1 MSANLQGR
9 HFLSVLDFSTNEIQ
23 SVLDTAVKLRHDGYS
38 LDNPPLRGRTLGMI
52 FQKPSL
58 RTRVSFETGMT
69 KLGGHA
75 IYLAPTDISLGK
87 RETTEDIALVLSR
100 YVDMIMA
107 RVFGHEIV
115 ADLAKHATVPVI
127 NGLSDFEHPCQIL
140 ADLQT
145 VLERKGRLAGLRLC
159 YIGDGNN
166 VAHSLMYGAVRM
178 GMRVTIICPE
188 GYEPTEQVTAN
199 SRAVA
204 AAGGKGGGQSKGTGG
219 DTDTSRAGRRAV
231 AADQSRDRQ
240 GVVAADQSR
249 DRKEVVAADQSRDR
263 EGAVTSRE
271 RERADTAHSAV
282 AHGAAVEVTVTS
294 DLEAAAGADILYTDV
309 WASMGQ
315 EAEAAARKK
324 AFAAYRID
332 AETMMRADPDAM
344 ILHCLPAHYGDEID
358 YATSRLP
365 NSAIFD
371 QAENRMHAQNA
382 LMLHLAG
389 AV

>member
-1 MSANLQGR
+1 MSANLKGR
-9 HFLSVLDFSTNEIQ
+9 HFLSVLDFSTEEIQ
-23 SVLDTAVKLRHDGYS
+23 SVLDTAVKLRRDGYPA
-38 LDNPPLRGRTLGMI
+38 DNQPLRGRTLGMI

-75 IYLAPTDISLGK
+75 IYLAPSDISLGK
-87 RETTEDIALVLSR
+87 REITEDIALVLSR

-115 ADLAKHATVPVI
+115 VDLAKHATVPVI

-145 VLERKGRLAGLRLC
+145 VLERKGALAGLHMC

-178 GMRVTIICPE
+178 GMHITIICPS
-188 GYEPTEQVTAN
+188 GYEPAKEVTA
-199 SRAVA
+199 
-204 AAGGKGGGQSKGTGG
+204 K
-219 DTDTSRAGRRAV
+219 
-231 AADQSRDRQ
+231 
-240 GVVAADQSR
+240 
-249 DRKEVVAADQSRDR
+249 
-263 EGAVTSRE
+263 SRE
-271 RERADTAHSAV
+271 IA
-282 AHGAAVEVTVTS
+282 GAALQVTVTS
-294 DLEAAAGADILYTDV
+294 ELEAASGADVLYTDV

-315 EAEAAARKK
+315 ESEAEARRKI
-324 AFAAYRID
+324 FAPYRID
-332 AETMMRADPDAM
+332 AETMKRAAADAM

-389 AV
+389 TV